1 MFVQA
6 VYISL
11 GAILGALSRWGV
23 GLALNPYFMAFPL
36 GTLIVNLLGCFVI
49 GIVLPV
55 GAVYIPL
62 SIGAR
67 AFLITGL
74 LGSFTTFST
83 FSAETIYLFITA
95 QPLRGILCV
104 LAHVVGGLIA
114 TYLGILTTK
123 AILHII

>member
-1 MFVQA
+1 MFLQA
-6 VYISL
+6 IFVSL
-11 GAILGALSRWGV
+11 GAIVGALSRWGI
-23 GLALNPYFMAFPL
+23 GLALNPHLAAFPL
-36 GTLIVNLLGCFVI
+36 GTLTVNLVGCFLI
-49 GIVLPV
+49 GIVLPI

-67 AFLITGL
+67 AFLVTGL

-83 FSAETIYLFITA
+83 FSAETVYLFITA

-114 TYLGILTTK
+114 VYLGILTTK
-123 AILHII
+123 ALLHIL